1 MRKKGM
7 LEKIQ
12 KEWLSNI
19 QKDLLS
25 GFVVGLS
32 VIPETAGFAIMVG
45 LDVGVAF
52 YTTFYM
58 AFILSLFGA
67 RKAMISAAAGS
78 VALILVGVVK
88 NYGLEYA
95 GVATLMAGILQ
106 ILLGYLKIGNLL
118 KFIPQSVMY
127 GFVNALGILLLMEQF
142 KFLQNQNLGVFILLF
157 IGILIIYL
165 FPLITKKIPSNLI
178 CILAIS
184 AIALIFDVHAPN
196 LGSIEQGVSGFHFII
211 IPKNLDFK
219 IVIELLPYALS
230 LALVGTIESLLTAKT
245 LDVILKDGVSDK
257 NKETKAQGLGNIIS
271 GLLGGMTGC
280 ALVGQSIINAKS
292 GAKTRLSTFFAG
304 FSLMV
309 LILVFNEYVVKIPI
323 VAVVAVMVMISFTT
337 FNFQSIMNI
346 KKIKL
351 YDTLNMLLVVAVVL
365 YTHNLAIG
373 VVVGVLVNALWI
385 KSKGIAWIFVIKKR
399 WVKSMAP
406 DVGFEPTTKRLTA
419 AYSTAELI
427 WNFAQKEILVCFL

>member
-1 MRKKGM
+1 M

-58 AFILSLFGA
+58 AFVLSFFGA

-118 KFIPQSVMY
+118 RFIPQSVMY
-127 GFVNALGILLLMEQF
+127 GFVNALGILLLTEQF

-178 CILAIS
+178 CILIVS
-184 AIALIFDVHAPN
+184 AIALIFDMHAPN

-219 IVIELLPYALS
+219 MVVGLLPYALS

-365 YTHNLAIG
+365 CTHNLAIG

-385 KSKGIAWIFVIKKR
+385 KSKGIA
-399 WVKSMAP
+399 
-406 DVGFEPTTKRLTA
+406 
-419 AYSTAELI
+419 
-427 WNFAQKEILVCFL
+427 

>member
-1 MRKKGM
+1 MGKKGM
-7 LEKIQ
+7 FEKIQ

-58 AFILSLFGA
+58 AFVLSLFGA

-142 KFLQNQNLGVFILLF
+142 KFLQNQNLGVFILLA

-178 CILAIS
+178 CILAVS
-184 AIALIFDVHAPN
+184 AIALIFDMHAPN

-219 IVIELLPYALS
+219 MVLELLPYALS

-337 FNFQSIMNI
+337 FNFQSVMNI

-385 KSKGIAWIFVIKKR
+385 KSKGIA
-399 WVKSMAP
+399 
-406 DVGFEPTTKRLTA
+406 
-419 AYSTAELI
+419 
-427 WNFAQKEILVCFL
+427 

>member
-1 MRKKGM
+1 MF
-7 LEKIQ
+7 EKIQ

-58 AFILSLFGA
+58 AFVLSLFGA

-95 GVATLMAGILQ
+95 GVATLMAGVLQ

-142 KFLQNQNLGVFILLF
+142 KFLQNQNLGVFILLA

-178 CILAIS
+178 CILIVS

-337 FNFQSIMNI
+337 FNFQSVMNI

-385 KSKGIAWIFVIKKR
+385 KSKGIA
-399 WVKSMAP
+399 
-406 DVGFEPTTKRLTA
+406 
-419 AYSTAELI
+419 
-427 WNFAQKEILVCFL
+427 

>member
-1 MRKKGM
+1 MF
-7 LEKIQ
+7 EKIQ

-58 AFILSLFGA
+58 AFVLSLFGA

-142 KFLQNQNLGVFILLF
+142 KFLQNQNLGVFILLA

-219 IVIELLPYALS
+219 MVAGLLPYALS

-292 GAKTRLSTFFAG
+292 GARTRLSTFFAG

-337 FNFQSIMNI
+337 FNFQSIINI

-385 KSKGIAWIFVIKKR
+385 KSKGIA
-399 WVKSMAP
+399 
-406 DVGFEPTTKRLTA
+406 
-419 AYSTAELI
+419 
-427 WNFAQKEILVCFL
+427 

>member
-1 MRKKGM
+1 M

-58 AFILSLFGA
+58 AFVLSLFGA

-95 GVATLMAGILQ
+95 GVATLMAGVLQ

-118 KFIPQSVMY
+118 RFIPQSVMY

-142 KFLQNQNLGVFILLF
+142 KFLQNQNLGVFILLA

-219 IVIELLPYALS
+219 MVAGLLPYALS

-337 FNFQSIMNI
+337 FNFQSIINI

-385 KSKGIAWIFVIKKR
+385 KSKGIA
-399 WVKSMAP
+399 
-406 DVGFEPTTKRLTA
+406 
-419 AYSTAELI
+419 
-427 WNFAQKEILVCFL
+427 

>member
-1 MRKKGM
+1 MF
-7 LEKIQ
+7 EKIQ

-58 AFILSLFGA
+58 AFVLSLFGA

-118 KFIPQSVMY
+118 RFIPQSVMY

-142 KFLQNQNLGVFILLF
+142 KFLQNQNLGVFVLLA

-178 CILAIS
+178 CILIVS
-184 AIALIFDVHAPN
+184 AIALIFDTHAPN
-196 LGSIEQGVSGFHFII
+196 LGSIEQGASGFHFII

-219 IVIELLPYALS
+219 IMVELLPYALS

-245 LDVILKDGVSDK
+245 LDMILKDGVSDK

-337 FNFQSIMNI
+337 FNFQSIINI

-385 KSKGIAWIFVIKKR
+385 KSKGIA
-399 WVKSMAP
+399 
-406 DVGFEPTTKRLTA
+406 
-419 AYSTAELI
+419 
-427 WNFAQKEILVCFL
+427 

>member
-1 MRKKGM
+1 MF
-7 LEKIQ
+7 EKIQ

-58 AFILSLFGA
+58 AFVLSLFGA

-95 GVATLMAGILQ
+95 GVATLMAGVLQ

-118 KFIPQSVMY
+118 RFIPQSVMY

-142 KFLQNQNLGVFILLF
+142 KFLQNQNLGVFILLA

-165 FPLITKKIPSNLI
+165 FPLITKKIPSNLV
-178 CILAIS
+178 CILIVS
-184 AIALIFDVHAPN
+184 AIALIFDMHAPN

-219 IVIELLPYALS
+219 MVLELLPYALS

-257 NKETKAQGLGNIIS
+257 NKETKAQGLGNIVS

-337 FNFQSIMNI
+337 FNFQSIINI

-385 KSKGIAWIFVIKKR
+385 KSKGIA
-399 WVKSMAP
+399 
-406 DVGFEPTTKRLTA
+406 
-419 AYSTAELI
+419 
-427 WNFAQKEILVCFL
+427 

>member
-1 MRKKGM
+1 MF
-7 LEKIQ
+7 EKIQ

-58 AFILSLFGA
+58 AFVLSLFGA

-95 GVATLMAGILQ
+95 GVATLMAGVLQ

-142 KFLQNQNLGVFILLF
+142 KFLQNQNLGVFILLAV
-157 IGILIIYL
+157 GILIIYL

-178 CILAIS
+178 CILAVS
-184 AIALIFDVHAPN
+184 AIALIFDMHAPN

-257 NKETKAQGLGNIIS
+257 NKETKAQGLGNIVS

-337 FNFQSIMNI
+337 FNFQSVMNI

-385 KSKGIAWIFVIKKR
+385 KSKGIA
-399 WVKSMAP
+399 
-406 DVGFEPTTKRLTA
+406 
-419 AYSTAELI
+419 
-427 WNFAQKEILVCFL
+427 

>member
-58 AFILSLFGA
+58 AFVLSLFGA

-118 KFIPQSVMY
+118 RFIPQSVMY

-142 KFLQNQNLGVFILLF
+142 KFLQNQNLGVFILLA

-178 CILAIS
+178 CILIVS

-219 IVIELLPYALS
+219 IMIGLLPYALS

-292 GAKTRLSTFFAG
+292 GARTRLSTFFAG

-337 FNFQSIMNI
+337 FNFQSIINI

-385 KSKGIAWIFVIKKR
+385 KSKGIA
-399 WVKSMAP
+399 
-406 DVGFEPTTKRLTA
+406 
-419 AYSTAELI
+419 
-427 WNFAQKEILVCFL
+427 

>member
-1 MRKKGM
+1 MKLVFKSYNQAILMGKKGM

-58 AFILSLFGA
+58 AFVLSLFGA

-95 GVATLMAGILQ
+95 GVATLMAGMLQ

-118 KFIPQSVMY
+118 RFIPQSVMY
-127 GFVNALGILLLMEQF
+127 GFVNALGILLLTEQF
-142 KFLQNQNLGVFILLF
+142 KFLQNQNLGVFILLA

-184 AIALIFDVHAPN
+184 AIALIFDMHAPN

-219 IVIELLPYALS
+219 MVVGLLPYALS

-337 FNFQSIMNI
+337 FNFQSVMNI

-385 KSKGIAWIFVIKKR
+385 KSKGIA
-399 WVKSMAP
+399 
-406 DVGFEPTTKRLTA
+406 
-419 AYSTAELI
+419 
-427 WNFAQKEILVCFL
+427 

>member
-7 LEKIQ
+7 FEKIQ

-58 AFILSLFGA
+58 AFVLSLFGA

-95 GVATLMAGILQ
+95 GVATFMAGILQ

-118 KFIPQSVMY
+118 RFIPQSVMY

-178 CILAIS
+178 CILIVS
-184 AIALIFDVHAPN
+184 AIALIFDMHAPN

-337 FNFQSIMNI
+337 FNFQSVMNI

-385 KSKGIAWIFVIKKR
+385 KSKGIA
-399 WVKSMAP
+399 
-406 DVGFEPTTKRLTA
+406 
-419 AYSTAELI
+419 
-427 WNFAQKEILVCFL
+427 

>member
-58 AFILSLFGA
+58 AFVLSFFGA

-95 GVATLMAGILQ
+95 GVATLMAGALQ

-118 KFIPQSVMY
+118 RFIPQSVMY

-142 KFLQNQNLGVFILLF
+142 KFLQNQNLGVFVLLA

-178 CILAIS
+178 CILAVS
-184 AIALIFDVHAPN
+184 AIALIFDMHVPN

-337 FNFQSIMNI
+337 FNFQSVMNI

-373 VVVGVLVNALWI
+373 VVIGVLVNALWI
-385 KSKGIAWIFVIKKR
+385 KSKGIA
-399 WVKSMAP
+399 
-406 DVGFEPTTKRLTA
+406 
-419 AYSTAELI
+419 
-427 WNFAQKEILVCFL
+427 

>member
-1 MRKKGM
+1 MF
-7 LEKIQ
+7 EKIQ

-58 AFILSLFGA
+58 AFVLSLFGA

-95 GVATLMAGILQ
+95 GVATLMAGMLQ

-118 KFIPQSVMY
+118 RFIPQSVMY

-219 IVIELLPYALS
+219 IMIELLPYALS

-257 NKETKAQGLGNIIS
+257 NKETKAQGLGNIVS

-337 FNFQSIMNI
+337 FNFQSIINI

-385 KSKGIAWIFVIKKR
+385 KSKGIA
-399 WVKSMAP
+399 
-406 DVGFEPTTKRLTA
+406 
-419 AYSTAELI
+419 
-427 WNFAQKEILVCFL
+427 

>member
-1 MRKKGM
+1 M

-58 AFILSLFGA
+58 AFVLSLFGA

-118 KFIPQSVMY
+118 RFIPQSVMY

-178 CILAIS
+178 CILAVS
-184 AIALIFDVHAPN
+184 AIALIFDMHAPN

-219 IVIELLPYALS
+219 MVLGLLPYALS

-337 FNFQSIMNI
+337 FNFQSVMNI

-385 KSKGIAWIFVIKKR
+385 KSKGIA
-399 WVKSMAP
+399 
-406 DVGFEPTTKRLTA
+406 
-419 AYSTAELI
+419 
-427 WNFAQKEILVCFL
+427 

>member
-1 MRKKGM
+1 M

-58 AFILSLFGA
+58 AFVLSFFGA

-142 KFLQNQNLGVFILLF
+142 KFLQNQNLGVFILLA

-219 IVIELLPYALS
+219 IMIGLLPYALS

-257 NKETKAQGLGNIIS
+257 NKETKAQGLGNIVS

-337 FNFQSIMNI
+337 FNFQSVMNI

-351 YDTLNMLLVVAVVL
+351 YDTLNMLLFVAVVL

-385 KSKGIAWIFVIKKR
+385 KSKGIA
-399 WVKSMAP
+399 
-406 DVGFEPTTKRLTA
+406 
-419 AYSTAELI
+419 
-427 WNFAQKEILVCFL
+427 

>member
-1 MRKKGM
+1 M

-58 AFILSLFGA
+58 AFVLSLFGA

-142 KFLQNQNLGVFILLF
+142 KFLQNQNLGVFILLA

-178 CILAIS
+178 CILAVS

-219 IVIELLPYALS
+219 IMIGLLPYALS

-257 NKETKAQGLGNIIS
+257 NKETKAQGLGNIVS

-337 FNFQSIMNI
+337 FNFQSVINI

-385 KSKGIAWIFVIKKR
+385 KSKGIA
-399 WVKSMAP
+399 
-406 DVGFEPTTKRLTA
+406 
-419 AYSTAELI
+419 
-427 WNFAQKEILVCFL
+427 

>member
-1 MRKKGM
+1 MF
-7 LEKIQ
+7 EKIQ

-58 AFILSLFGA
+58 AFVLSFFGA

-95 GVATLMAGILQ
+95 GVATLMAGVLQ

-118 KFIPQSVMY
+118 RFIPQSVMY

-142 KFLQNQNLGVFILLF
+142 KFLQNQNLGVFILLA

-178 CILAIS
+178 CILAVS
-184 AIALIFDVHAPN
+184 AIALIFDMHAPN

-257 NKETKAQGLGNIIS
+257 NKETKAQGLGNIVS
-271 GLLGGMTGC
+271 GLLGGMIGC

-337 FNFQSIMNI
+337 FNFQSIINI

-385 KSKGIAWIFVIKKR
+385 KSKGIA
-399 WVKSMAP
+399 
-406 DVGFEPTTKRLTA
+406 
-419 AYSTAELI
+419 
-427 WNFAQKEILVCFL
+427 

>member
-1 MRKKGM
+1 MKLVFKSYNQAILMRKKGM
-7 LEKIQ
+7 FEKIQ

-58 AFILSLFGA
+58 AFVLSLFGA

-95 GVATLMAGILQ
+95 GVATLMAGVLQ

-118 KFIPQSVMY
+118 RFIPQSVMY

-165 FPLITKKIPSNLI
+165 FPLITKKIPSNLV
-178 CILAIS
+178 CILIVS
-184 AIALIFDVHAPN
+184 AIALIFDVHVPN
-196 LGSIEQGVSGFHFII
+196 LGSIEQGVSGFHFLI

-337 FNFQSIMNI
+337 FNFQSVMNI

-385 KSKGIAWIFVIKKR
+385 KSKGIA
-399 WVKSMAP
+399 
-406 DVGFEPTTKRLTA
+406 
-419 AYSTAELI
+419 
-427 WNFAQKEILVCFL
+427 

>member
-1 MRKKGM
+1 MF
-7 LEKIQ
+7 EKIQ

-58 AFILSLFGA
+58 AFVLSFFGA

-95 GVATLMAGILQ
+95 GVATLMAGVLQ

-118 KFIPQSVMY
+118 RFIPQSVMY

-142 KFLQNQNLGVFILLF
+142 KFLQNQNLGVFILLA

-178 CILAIS
+178 CILIVS
-184 AIALIFDVHAPN
+184 AIALIFDMHAPN

-219 IVIELLPYALS
+219 IMIGLLPYALS

-245 LDVILKDGVSDK
+245 LDIILKDGVSDK

-337 FNFQSIMNI
+337 FNFQSIINI

-385 KSKGIAWIFVIKKR
+385 KSRGIA
-399 WVKSMAP
+399 
-406 DVGFEPTTKRLTA
+406 
-419 AYSTAELI
+419 
-427 WNFAQKEILVCFL
+427 

>member
-1 MRKKGM
+1 MKLVFKSYNQAILMGKKGM

-58 AFILSLFGA
+58 AFVLSLFGA

-95 GVATLMAGILQ
+95 GVATLMAGMLQ

-118 KFIPQSVMY
+118 RFIPQSVMY

-142 KFLQNQNLGVFILLF
+142 KFLQNQNLGVFVLLF

-178 CILAIS
+178 CILAVS
-184 AIALIFDVHAPN
+184 AIALIFDMHAPN

-219 IVIELLPYALS
+219 MVVGLLPYALS

-257 NKETKAQGLGNIIS
+257 NKETKAQGLGNITS

-337 FNFQSIMNI
+337 FNFQSIINI

-351 YDTLNMLLVVAVVL
+351 YDTLDMLLVVAVVL

-385 KSKGIAWIFVIKKR
+385 KSKGIA
-399 WVKSMAP
+399 
-406 DVGFEPTTKRLTA
+406 
-419 AYSTAELI
+419 
-427 WNFAQKEILVCFL
+427 

>member
-1 MRKKGM
+1 MF
-7 LEKIQ
+7 EKIQ
-12 KEWLSNI
+12 KEWLSNV

-58 AFILSLFGA
+58 AFVLSLFGA

-219 IVIELLPYALS
+219 MVVGLLPYALS

-337 FNFQSIMNI
+337 FNFQSVMNI

-385 KSKGIAWIFVIKKR
+385 KSKGIA
-399 WVKSMAP
+399 
-406 DVGFEPTTKRLTA
+406 
-419 AYSTAELI
+419 
-427 WNFAQKEILVCFL
+427 

>member
-1 MRKKGM
+1 MF
-7 LEKIQ
+7 EKIQ

-58 AFILSLFGA
+58 AFVLSLFGA

-95 GVATLMAGILQ
+95 GVATLMAGVLQ

-118 KFIPQSVMY
+118 RFIPQSVMY

-142 KFLQNQNLGVFILLF
+142 KFLQNQNLGVFILLA
-157 IGILIIYL
+157 IGILTIYL

-178 CILAIS
+178 CILIVS
-184 AIALIFDVHAPN
+184 AIALIFDMHAPN
-196 LGSIEQGVSGFHFII
+196 LGSIEQGVSGFHCII

-257 NKETKAQGLGNIIS
+257 NRETKAQGLGNIVS

-337 FNFQSIMNI
+337 FNFQSIINI

-385 KSKGIAWIFVIKKR
+385 KSEGIA
-399 WVKSMAP
+399 
-406 DVGFEPTTKRLTA
+406 
-419 AYSTAELI
+419 
-427 WNFAQKEILVCFL
+427 

>member
-1 MRKKGM
+1 MF
-7 LEKIQ
+7 EKIQ

-58 AFILSLFGA
+58 AFVLSFFGA

-118 KFIPQSVMY
+118 RFIPQSVMY
-127 GFVNALGILLLMEQF
+127 GFVNALGILLLTEQF

-178 CILAIS
+178 CILAVS
-184 AIALIFDVHAPN
+184 AIALIFDMHAPN

-219 IVIELLPYALS
+219 ILIGLLPYALS

-309 LILVFNEYVVKIPI
+309 LILVFNEYVVQIPI

-337 FNFQSIMNI
+337 FNFQSVMNI

-385 KSKGIAWIFVIKKR
+385 KSKGIA
-399 WVKSMAP
+399 
-406 DVGFEPTTKRLTA
+406 
-419 AYSTAELI
+419 
-427 WNFAQKEILVCFL
+427 

>member
-1 MRKKGM
+1 M

-12 KEWLSNI
+12 KEWLSNV

-58 AFILSLFGA
+58 AFVLSLFGA

-95 GVATLMAGILQ
+95 GVATLMAGVLQ

-142 KFLQNQNLGVFILLF
+142 KFLQNQNLGVFILLA

-178 CILAIS
+178 CILAVS
-184 AIALIFDVHAPN
+184 AIALIFDMHAPN

-337 FNFQSIMNI
+337 FNFQSIINI

-365 YTHNLAIG
+365 YMHNLAIG

-385 KSKGIAWIFVIKKR
+385 KSKGIA
-399 WVKSMAP
+399 
-406 DVGFEPTTKRLTA
+406 
-419 AYSTAELI
+419 
-427 WNFAQKEILVCFL
+427 

>member
-1 MRKKGM
+1 M

-12 KEWLSNI
+12 KEWLSNV

-118 KFIPQSVMY
+118 RFIPQSVMY

-142 KFLQNQNLGVFILLF
+142 KFLQNQNLGVFILLA

-178 CILAIS
+178 CILAVS
-184 AIALIFDVHAPN
+184 AIALIFDMHAPN

-337 FNFQSIMNI
+337 FNFQSVMNI

-385 KSKGIAWIFVIKKR
+385 KSKGIA
-399 WVKSMAP
+399 
-406 DVGFEPTTKRLTA
+406 
-419 AYSTAELI
+419 
-427 WNFAQKEILVCFL
+427 

>member
-1 MRKKGM
+1 MF
-7 LEKIQ
+7 EKIQ

-58 AFILSLFGA
+58 AFVLSFFGA

-95 GVATLMAGILQ
+95 GVATLMAGMLQ

-118 KFIPQSVMY
+118 RFIPQSVMY

-142 KFLQNQNLGVFILLF
+142 KFLQNQNLGVFILLA

-178 CILAIS
+178 CILAVS
-184 AIALIFDVHAPN
+184 AIALIFDMHAPN

-219 IVIELLPYALS
+219 IMIGLLPYALS

-257 NKETKAQGLGNIIS
+257 NKETKAQGLGNIVS

-385 KSKGIAWIFVIKKR
+385 KSKGIA
-399 WVKSMAP
+399 
-406 DVGFEPTTKRLTA
+406 
-419 AYSTAELI
+419 
-427 WNFAQKEILVCFL
+427 

>member
-1 MRKKGM
+1 M

-58 AFILSLFGA
+58 AFVLSLFGA

-118 KFIPQSVMY
+118 RFIPQSVMY

-142 KFLQNQNLGVFILLF
+142 KFLQNQNLGVFILLA

-178 CILAIS
+178 CILIVS

-219 IVIELLPYALS
+219 IMIGLLPYALS

-292 GAKTRLSTFFAG
+292 GARTRLSTFFAG

-337 FNFQSIMNI
+337 FNFQSIINI

-385 KSKGIAWIFVIKKR
+385 KSKGIA
-399 WVKSMAP
+399 
-406 DVGFEPTTKRLTA
+406 
-419 AYSTAELI
+419 
-427 WNFAQKEILVCFL
+427 

>member
-1 MRKKGM
+1 M

-58 AFILSLFGA
+58 AFVLSLFGA

-95 GVATLMAGILQ
+95 GVATLMAGVLQ

-142 KFLQNQNLGVFILLF
+142 KFLQNQNLGVFILLA

-178 CILAIS
+178 CILAVS
-184 AIALIFDVHAPN
+184 AIALIFDMHAPN

-245 LDVILKDGVSDK
+245 LDIILKDGVSDK

-337 FNFQSIMNI
+337 FNFQSVMNI

-385 KSKGIAWIFVIKKR
+385 KSKGIA
-399 WVKSMAP
+399 
-406 DVGFEPTTKRLTA
+406 
-419 AYSTAELI
+419 
-427 WNFAQKEILVCFL
+427 

>member
-1 MRKKGM
+1 MF
-7 LEKIQ
+7 EKIQ

-58 AFILSLFGA
+58 AFVLSLFGA

-95 GVATLMAGILQ
+95 GVATLMAGVLQ

-118 KFIPQSVMY
+118 RFIPQSVMY

-142 KFLQNQNLGVFILLF
+142 KFLQNQNLGVFILLI

-178 CILAIS
+178 CILIVS
-184 AIALIFDVHAPN
+184 AIALIFDTHAPN
-196 LGSIEQGVSGFHFII
+196 LGGIEQGVSGFHCII

-219 IVIELLPYALS
+219 IMIGLLPYALS

-245 LDVILKDGVSDK
+245 LDMILKDGVSDK
-257 NKETKAQGLGNIIS
+257 NKETKVQGLGNIIS

-309 LILVFNEYVVKIPI
+309 LVLVFNEYVVKIPI

-337 FNFQSIMNI
+337 FNFQSVINI
-346 KKIKL
+346 KTIKP

-385 KSKGIAWIFVIKKR
+385 KSKGIA
-399 WVKSMAP
+399 
-406 DVGFEPTTKRLTA
+406 
-419 AYSTAELI
+419 
-427 WNFAQKEILVCFL
+427 

>member
-1 MRKKGM
+1 M

-58 AFILSLFGA
+58 AFVLSLFGA

-118 KFIPQSVMY
+118 RFIPQSVMY

-142 KFLQNQNLGVFILLF
+142 KFLQNQNLGVFVLLA

-178 CILAIS
+178 CILAVS
-184 AIALIFDVHAPN
+184 AIALIFDMHAPN

-219 IVIELLPYALS
+219 MVLGLLPYALS

-337 FNFQSIMNI
+337 FNFQSVMNI

-385 KSKGIAWIFVIKKR
+385 KSKGIA
-399 WVKSMAP
+399 
-406 DVGFEPTTKRLTA
+406 
-419 AYSTAELI
+419 
-427 WNFAQKEILVCFL
+427 

>member
-1 MRKKGM
+1 M

-12 KEWLSNI
+12 KEWLSNV

-58 AFILSLFGA
+58 AFVLSLFGA

-95 GVATLMAGILQ
+95 GVATLMAGMLQ

-142 KFLQNQNLGVFILLF
+142 KFLQNQNLGVFILLA

-178 CILAIS
+178 CILIVS

-219 IVIELLPYALS
+219 IMIELLPYALS

-257 NKETKAQGLGNIIS
+257 NKEAKAQGLGNIIS

-385 KSKGIAWIFVIKKR
+385 KSKGIA
-399 WVKSMAP
+399 
-406 DVGFEPTTKRLTA
+406 
-419 AYSTAELI
+419 
-427 WNFAQKEILVCFL
+427 

>member
-1 MRKKGM
+1 MF
-7 LEKIQ
+7 EKIQ

-58 AFILSLFGA
+58 AFVLSLFGA
-67 RKAMISAAAGS
+67 RKVMISAAAGS

-118 KFIPQSVMY
+118 RFIPQSVMY

-142 KFLQNQNLGVFILLF
+142 KFLQNQNLEVFILLA

-178 CILAIS
+178 CILAVS

-219 IVIELLPYALS
+219 IMIGLLPYALS

-337 FNFQSIMNI
+337 FNFQSIINI

-385 KSKGIAWIFVIKKR
+385 KSKGIA
-399 WVKSMAP
+399 
-406 DVGFEPTTKRLTA
+406 
-419 AYSTAELI
+419 
-427 WNFAQKEILVCFL
+427 

>member
-1 MRKKGM
+1 MF
-7 LEKIQ
+7 EKIQ

-58 AFILSLFGA
+58 AFVLSLFGA

-95 GVATLMAGILQ
+95 GVATLMAGVLQ

-118 KFIPQSVMY
+118 RFIPQSVMY

-178 CILAIS
+178 CILAVS
-184 AIALIFDVHAPN
+184 AIALIFDMHVPN

-219 IVIELLPYALS
+219 IMIGLLPYALS

-280 ALVGQSIINAKS
+280 ALVGQSIINARS

-337 FNFQSIMNI
+337 FNFQSIINI

-385 KSKGIAWIFVIKKR
+385 KSKGIA
-399 WVKSMAP
+399 
-406 DVGFEPTTKRLTA
+406 
-419 AYSTAELI
+419 
-427 WNFAQKEILVCFL
+427 

>member
-1 MRKKGM
+1 MF
-7 LEKIQ
+7 EKIQ

-45 LDVGVAF
+45 LDVGMAF

-58 AFILSLFGA
+58 AFVLSLFGA

-95 GVATLMAGILQ
+95 GTATLMAGILQ
-106 ILLGYLKIGNLL
+106 IFLGYLKIGNLL

-142 KFLQNQNLGVFILLF
+142 KFLQNQNLGVFILLA

-178 CILAIS
+178 CILIVS
-184 AIALIFDVHAPN
+184 AIALIFDMHAPN

-219 IVIELLPYALS
+219 IVLELLPYALS

-337 FNFQSIMNI
+337 FNFQSIINI

-385 KSKGIAWIFVIKKR
+385 KSKGIA
-399 WVKSMAP
+399 
-406 DVGFEPTTKRLTA
+406 
-419 AYSTAELI
+419 
-427 WNFAQKEILVCFL
+427 

>member
-1 MRKKGM
+1 M

-58 AFILSLFGA
+58 AFVLSLFGA

-95 GVATLMAGILQ
+95 GVATLMAGMLQ

-142 KFLQNQNLGVFILLF
+142 KFLQNQNLGVFILLA

-178 CILAIS
+178 CILAVS
-184 AIALIFDVHAPN
+184 AIALIFDVHVPN

-219 IVIELLPYALS
+219 MVVGLLPYALS

-337 FNFQSIMNI
+337 FNFQSVMNI

-385 KSKGIAWIFVIKKR
+385 KSKGIA
-399 WVKSMAP
+399 
-406 DVGFEPTTKRLTA
+406 
-419 AYSTAELI
+419 
-427 WNFAQKEILVCFL
+427 

>member
-1 MRKKGM
+1 MF
-7 LEKIQ
+7 EKIQ

-58 AFILSLFGA
+58 AFVLSLFGA

-118 KFIPQSVMY
+118 RFIPQSVMY

-142 KFLQNQNLGVFILLF
+142 KFLQNQNLGVFILLI

-178 CILAIS
+178 CILIVS

-219 IVIELLPYALS
+219 IMIELLPYALS

-257 NKETKAQGLGNIIS
+257 NKETKAQGLGNIVS

-309 LILVFNEYVVKIPI
+309 LVLVFNEYVVKIPI

-337 FNFQSIMNI
+337 FNFQSIINI

-385 KSKGIAWIFVIKKR
+385 KSKGIA
-399 WVKSMAP
+399 
-406 DVGFEPTTKRLTA
+406 
-419 AYSTAELI
+419 
-427 WNFAQKEILVCFL
+427 

>member
-1 MRKKGM
+1 MF
-7 LEKIQ
+7 EKIQ

-58 AFILSLFGA
+58 AFVLSLFGA

-95 GVATLMAGILQ
+95 GVATLMAGMLQ

-118 KFIPQSVMY
+118 RFIPQSVMY

-142 KFLQNQNLGVFILLF
+142 KFLQNQNLGVFILLA

-178 CILAIS
+178 CILAVS
-184 AIALIFDVHAPN
+184 AIALIFDMHAPN

-219 IVIELLPYALS
+219 MVLELLPYALS

-337 FNFQSIMNI
+337 FNFQSIINI

-385 KSKGIAWIFVIKKR
+385 KSKGIA
-399 WVKSMAP
+399 
-406 DVGFEPTTKRLTA
+406 
-419 AYSTAELI
+419 
-427 WNFAQKEILVCFL
+427 

>member
-1 MRKKGM
+1 M

-58 AFILSLFGA
+58 AFVLSLFGA

-118 KFIPQSVMY
+118 RFIPQSVMY

-142 KFLQNQNLGVFILLF
+142 KFLENQNLGVFVLLA

-178 CILAIS
+178 CILIVS
-184 AIALIFDVHAPN
+184 AIALIFDMHAPN
-196 LGSIEQGVSGFHFII
+196 LGSIEQGVSGFHFLI

-337 FNFQSIMNI
+337 FNFQSIINI

-385 KSKGIAWIFVIKKR
+385 KSKGIA
-399 WVKSMAP
+399 
-406 DVGFEPTTKRLTA
+406 
-419 AYSTAELI
+419 
-427 WNFAQKEILVCFL
+427 

>member
-1 MRKKGM
+1 MF
-7 LEKIQ
+7 EKIQ

-25 GFVVGLS
+25 GFVVGFS

-58 AFILSLFGA
+58 AFVLSLFGA

-95 GVATLMAGILQ
+95 GVATLMAGMLQ

-127 GFVNALGILLLMEQF
+127 GFVNALGILLLTEQF
-142 KFLQNQNLGVFILLF
+142 KFLQNQNLGVFVLLAV
-157 IGILIIYL
+157 GILIIYL

-178 CILAIS
+178 CILAVS
-184 AIALIFDVHAPN
+184 AIALIFDTHAPN
-196 LGSIEQGVSGFHFII
+196 LGGIEQGVSGFYFII

-219 IVIELLPYALS
+219 MVLELLPYALS

-257 NKETKAQGLGNIIS
+257 NKETKVQGLGNVIS

-337 FNFQSIMNI
+337 FNFQSIINV
-346 KKIKL
+346 KTIKL

-385 KSKGIAWIFVIKKR
+385 KSKGIA
-399 WVKSMAP
+399 
-406 DVGFEPTTKRLTA
+406 
-419 AYSTAELI
+419 
-427 WNFAQKEILVCFL
+427 